1 MTTRNV
7 VLLVLDTVRKD
18 VFDERAS
25 RVRDRSTVSFERAY
39 APSSWTVPSHASMFT
54 GKLPHEHGVHAHD
67 IDYTKL
73 DIEDT
78 FLGAL
83 NHQTIG
89 VSANSFLSPQFGF
102 DGLFDEFTS
111 LQGNEEL
118 LPGGIDSAEF
128 MDTTNATGIGRYL
141 AYLRKAAAESALTP
155 SLANAFYMK
164 LNNAGLGR
172 PVPRFGDYGA
182 RAALNSGY
190 KRASVSSPFF
200 LFVNL
205 VDAHE
210 PHEVLRG
217 YETDVPTNWT
227 SREHDI
233 WEINTTGIEHFP
245 TYLDRFSELY
255 GCAVEYLDGRVDSF
269 VDSIQSKTDRETTV
283 IVTADHGEELGRE
296 NERTLG
302 HKIPSAAV
310 SHVPL
315 EVINPPP
322 SWQPGRVNDVVSLL
336 DLGRLV
342 QAVVD
347 DEAPDI
353 ARDIAPV
360 ERLGD
365 THPPT
370 EQTAFWNRGIR
381 STFGADE
388 AYEWDTEGTR
398 NHYDIGKS
406 TEQLVDNDTTIPDL
420 SLAQY
425 SVDLDTAKSEAA
437 ALGEPLG
444 DDVDGRRQKRLE
456 DLGYM

>member
-25 RVRDRSTVSFERAY
+25 RLRERSAVSFERAY

-67 IDYTKL
+67 INYTKVAV
-73 DIEDT
+73 EDT

-83 NHQTIG
+83 AHRTIG

-102 DGLFDEFTS
+102 NGLFDEFTS

-128 MDTTNATGIGRYL
+128 MDTTDATGIARYL
-141 AYLRKAAAESALTP
+141 AYFKTAAAESALVP
-155 SLANAFYMK
+155 SLANALYMK

-172 PVPRFGDYGA
+172 SIPRFGDYGA
-182 RAALNSGY
+182 RAALKNGY
-190 KRASVSSPFF
+190 KRAPSSSPFF

-217 YETDVPTNWT
+217 YETDVPKNWT

-233 WEINTTGIEHFP
+233 WEVNTTGIEHFP
-245 TYLDRFSELY
+245 TYLNRFDDLY
-255 GCAVEYLDGRVDSF
+255 GCAVEYLDDRVDSF
-269 VDSIQSKTDRETTV
+269 VDSVQSKTAGETTV

-322 SWQPGRVNDVVSLL
+322 TWQLGHVNDVVSLL

-342 QAVVD
+342 RSIVD
-347 DEAPDI
+347 DEPPDI

-365 THPPT
+365 THPPV

-381 STFGADE
+381 TTFGPDE
-388 AYEWDTEGTR
+388 AYEWDSEGAR
-398 NHYDIGKS
+398 NRYEIGKS
-406 TEQLVDNDTTIPDL
+406 TERLVDNDATIPDL
-420 SLAQY
+420 SLTQY
-425 SVDLDTAKSEAA
+425 SVDLDTAKSDAA
-437 ALGEPLG
+437 ALGAPLG
-444 DDVDGRRQKRLE
+444 DDIDGRTQKRLE